1 MSVLKH
7 MCPKCDYYMVLTP
20 VTTETDEGEAQRN
33 DLQRCCYNCG
43 HMEKEKPGLVME
55 TVIQEQA
62 SDSYRLF
69 INEFTKEDPRLP
81 HVKNLKCPNQEC
93 RSNQAGSGV
102 QSDVIYI
109 KYDTANMKFLYICTH
124 CDTQWRSR
132 NN

>member
-7 MCPKCDYYMVLTP
+7 MCPKCDYYMPLKQVQ
-20 VTTETDEGEAQRN
+20 EENNEGVVN
-33 DLQRCCYNCG
+33 TDLQRVCRNCG
-43 HMEKEKPGLVME
+43 EIELEKPGLVME
-55 TVIQEQA
+55 TIIQEQA

-69 INEFTKEDPRLP
+69 MNEFTKEDPRLP

-93 RSNQAGSGV
+93 PTRQPNSTVEN
-102 QSDVIYI
+102 DVIYI
-109 KYDTANMKFLYICTH
+109 KYDTMNMKFLYICTH